1 MKQMIVN
8 IISGLLFGIGLTL
21 SSMVDPSKVIGFLDV
36 MGNWDPSLA
45 FVMMGA
51 LMIAVITFRMI
62 PKRNKPVFAN
72 EFKLSTRT
80 DIDKPLI
87 IGAILFGIGWG
98 MAGYCPGPAIAT
110 LGTGGWD
117 SAIFLISMILG
128 SMVQRYLYTKK
139 ESMDSGSNA
148 ACLK

>member
-36 MGNWDPSLA
+36 MGNWDPSLS